1 VVALASLVATDRRR
15 LLAHPKASLTAY
27 RLFELLPTMPRFTVD
42 RVCRTLD
49 TTFPTASAAIRLLEA
64 LGVVTEMTGQ
74 RKNRTFSYGAYIDLL
89 GR

>member
-1 VVALASLVATDRRR
+1 
-15 LLAHPKASLTAY
+15 
-27 RLFELLPTMPRFTVD
+27 MPRFTVD